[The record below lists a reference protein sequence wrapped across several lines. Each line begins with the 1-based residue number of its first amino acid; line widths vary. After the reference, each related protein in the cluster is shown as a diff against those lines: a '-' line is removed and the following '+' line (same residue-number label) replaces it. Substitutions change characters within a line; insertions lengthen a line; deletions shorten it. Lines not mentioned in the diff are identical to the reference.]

1 MEENRLKALE
11 KKRKRELD
19 DLNMQ
24 PSAIPAEKQV
34 EFQQEPVMNSL
45 TSEQKLDEYCKEMG
59 FQIKEKK
66 PVKSST
72 FAIVHDD
79 VHNQDDMAEEEYDE
93 EEDINDDIKEM
104 L

>member
-1 MEENRLKALE
+1 MSNSIDQLIISNPYEEPKKYWSYNRETKSFELISGRRKSGYW
-11 KKRKRELD
+11 KK
-19 DLNMQ
+19 
-24 PSAIPAEKQV
+24 
-34 EFQQEPVMNSL
+34 
-45 TSEQKLDEYCKEMG
+45 SEQKLDEYCKEMG